1 MSIDEIEDKILSFER
16 SEKRSMKNQAVL
28 NGVLADQIYLRISKL
43 LDDKDE
49 IQLKHLWDY
58 FPSLF
63 IEEKRHYEKEKEIE
77 EFEAFKN
84 ARKAFAMHFNKN
96 RKGE

>member
-16 SEKRSMKNQAVL
+16 SVKRSMKNQAVL
-28 NGVLADQIYLRISKL
+28 NGVLADQIYIRITKMF
-43 LDDKDE
+43 DDKNE
-49 IQLKHLWDY
+49 IEIKHLWDY

-63 IEEKRHYEKEKEIE
+63 IEEKKHYEEEKEIE
-77 EFEAFKN
+77 EFEAFKS
-84 ARKAFAMHFNKN
+84 ARRAFAVHFNKN